1 MVKQLCNGGYLNM
14 RILTRGDVDG
24 LASSVLLTVV
34 EKIKEIRFA
43 HPKDVQDGM
52 VDADEEDIVVNL
64 PYVPGCG
71 LWFDHHISEDKKLDD
86 IGQFK
91 GSFKMA
97 PSAARV
103 IYDYY
108 QDERLDAFKDMLEAT
123 DRLDSAQ
130 LTMQDVT
137 SPAGWILLGLTLDP
151 RSGLGPEFR
160 KYFRWLVEYIKE
172 LPLEKVLVH
181 PEVKKRC
188 DRVLEDQELFN
199 NILKESTTVDDG
211 VIITDFRGKKD
222 IPVGNRFLVYA
233 MFPEAHVEIR
243 LFDGHKGATVIAAG
257 KSIFNR
263 SGEVSCGELLA
274 KYGGGGHAGAGTCQL
289 RGDDVAEKI
298 QEIINT
304 FKENQIKS

>member
-1 MVKQLCNGGYLNM
+1 M

-24 LASSVLLTVV
+24 LASAVLLTVV
-34 EKIKEIRFA
+34 EDIKEIKFA
-43 HPKDVQDGM
+43 HPKDVQDGL
-52 VDADEEDIVVNL
+52 VEATEEDIVVNL

-71 LWFDHHISEDKKLDD
+71 LWFDHHISEDRKLED

-108 QDERLDAFKDMLEAT
+108 QDERLDEFKDMLEAT
-123 DRLDSAQ
+123 DRLDSAS

-137 SPAGWILLGLTLDP
+137 NPTDWILLGLTLDP

-188 DRVLEDQELFN
+188 DSILHEQEEFKKVLEE
-199 NILKESTTVDDG
+199 TTKLDG
-211 VIITDFRGKKD
+211 NVIVTDFRGKKD
-222 IPVGNRFLVYA
+222 LPVGNRFLVYT
-233 MFPEAHVEIR
+233 MYPEANVETRI
-243 LFDGHKGATVIAAG
+243 FDGHQGATILAAG

-263 SGEVSCGELLA
+263 SCNVSCGELLA

-298 QEIINT
+298 QEIIDI
-304 FKENQIKS
+304 FKENKAES